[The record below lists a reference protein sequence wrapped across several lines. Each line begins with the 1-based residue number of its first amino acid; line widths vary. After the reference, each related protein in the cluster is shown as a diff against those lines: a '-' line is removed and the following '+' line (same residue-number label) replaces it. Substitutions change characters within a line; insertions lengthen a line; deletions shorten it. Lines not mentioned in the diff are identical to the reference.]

1 MRKKTVSLLR
11 HKPQINRASA
21 EQGAVFPS
29 TGVAAK
35 QDTYRGFQTGL
46 SSRGKVLV
54 CSVGLQLPLPNVCYF
69 WSKTNL
75 DIVCVIMTNRCQ
87 FRYFNWCFCSYFFL
101 VLALYILSDINV
113 IQLLWNEFWSWKLF
127 SVHQDPWCPGSLS
140 QEDCQNWPVHQ
151 PSLHFPL
158 FDVRFWFICFVLMDV
173 DVLSVLWLL

>member
-11 HKPQINRASA
+11 HKPQINRVSA

-75 DIVCVIMTNRCQ
+75 DIVCVRSWQTIAS
-87 FRYFNWCFCSYFFL
+87 FD
-101 VLALYILSDINV
+101 ILIGVSVPI
-113 IQLLWNEFWSWKLF
+113 F
-127 SVHQDPWCPGSLS
+127 SLC
-140 QEDCQNWPVHQ
+140 
-151 PSLHFPL
+151 
-158 FDVRFWFICFVLMDV
+158 
-173 DVLSVLWLL
+173 